1 MSAEP
6 RVEPTPSTRELHDGL
21 GEEVL
26 AVGAPP
32 VPTAT
37 DARWGFHPC
46 AAEGSDVDRDLDL
59 VHGWMNSEHVAQF
72 WEQAWSR
79 EKWAGAL
86 AGQWAGTYS
95 RPYIVSLDGEPF
107 AYIELYRA
115 ARDVI
120 ARHYAARPH
129 DVGYHVAIGDRGR
142 TGRGLGGQ
150 LFLATIRG
158 VFDAEPD
165 CTRIM
170 SDPEASHVGA
180 RRMDERIGL
189 TLLGEYELPH
199 KRTALYV
206 FPRSAADLPSAR

>member
-1 MSAEP
+1 VSTKP
-6 RVEPTPSTRELHDGL
+6 TVEPTPSTRELHDGL
-21 GEEVL
+21 DADVR

-37 DARWGFHPC
+37 DERWGFHPC
-46 AAEGSDVDRDLDL
+46 AAEGRDLDL
-59 VHGWMNSEHVAQF
+59 VHAWMNSDHVAPF

-79 EKWAGAL
+79 DVWAGAL

-120 ARHYAARPH
+120 AHHYAALPH
-129 DVGYHVAIGDRGR
+129 DVGYHVAIGDSERI
-142 TGRGLGGQ
+142 GRGLGGQ

-158 VFDAEPD
+158 VFDAEPE

-170 SDPEASHVGA
+170 SDPEAGHVGA

-189 TLLGEYELPH
+189 TFLGEYELPH

-206 FPRSAADLPSAR
+206 FPRTVADLPAAR